1 LVDDSAM
8 QMIRPNGEA
17 VWMREKRRRM
27 RDQDILD
34 DRDLMMLQESMQ
46 DRPQREIGRLFRL
59 SRQYV
64 NRRLTDIHPSVVEGM
79 ARLIRRK
86 NLEGQ
91 PPVLTDD
98 ERDSLKKIMRR
109 VRRGERQGRAVC
121 GA

>member
-98 ERDSLKKIMRR
+98 ERGSLKKIMRR